1 MSVRA
6 TVQKKVVHANSNST
20 VFGSCILTQQ
30 GLVSAIRHVTPIA
43 FDGRGLTAAHAP
55 CCKME
60 SVGKKALLILAPGA
74 EEMETVITAD
84 VLRRAKITVVIAG
97 LDSAEAVEC
106 SRQVK
111 ILPDT
116 SLDIAA
122 QQGPYDVVILPGGGG
137 GAKRLSDSPK
147 VQQLLQT
154 QEASGQ
160 YIAAV
165 CAAPTALLSH
175 GIAKGKQITSHPAV
189 KSVIEESGNYR
200 YTEARVS
207 RDGTIITSRG
217 PGTCF
222 EFSLAIVSAL
232 VGEEKATEI
241 AKPMILP

>member
-1 MSVRA
+1 
-6 TVQKKVVHANSNST
+6 
-20 VFGSCILTQQ
+20 
-30 GLVSAIRHVTPIA
+30 
-43 FDGRGLTAAHAP
+43 
-55 CCKME
+55 ME

-97 LDSAEAVEC
+97 LDSAQAVEC

-111 ILPDT
+111 IVPDT

-122 QQGPYDVVILPGGGG
+122 QQGPYDVIILPGGGG
-137 GAKRLSDSPK
+137 GAKRLSESPK

-154 QEASGQ
+154 QEARGQ

-165 CAAPTALLSH
+165 CAAPTALLAH
-175 GIAKGKQITSHPAV
+175 GIAKGKQITSHPSV
-189 KSVIEESGNYR
+189 KSALEESGNYR

-207 RDGTIITSRG
+207 RDGTVITSRG

-222 EFSLAIVSAL
+222 EFALAIVTAL